1 MLCLVAQSCPTLY
14 NPTDCSPPGSSVHGD
29 SPGKNTGV
37 SCHGLLQRIF
47 PTQGLNQVSPPAG
60 RFFTI
65 LLAVYFTF
73 ILDYGNDVRQKVIFL
88 FEFKMGCKVAETT
101 FNISNAFGPET
112 ANKCTVQ
119 FNNVFQ
125 DESLEDEVGSGWP
138 LDVDNHREH
147 HQNWS
152 SGNYTRTCLRK
163 CRAFDGHQAFE
174 ANWKGEKTWW
184 YVGASWADRK
194 CFKTSFWA
202 VLRWRRN
209 RMGRP
214 LSPPQIHWKN
224 IWTPSKFHRT
234 TCKCWQRTSGT
245 QKGSPL
251 SSKGGRTKY
260 KQ

>member
-1 MLCLVAQSCPTLY
+1 M
-14 NPTDCSPPGSSVHGD
+14 
-29 SPGKNTGV
+29 
-37 SCHGLLQRIF
+37 
-47 PTQGLNQVSPPAG
+47 
-60 RFFTI
+60 
-65 LLAVYFTF
+65 
-73 ILDYGNDVRQKVIFL
+73 ILDKKLIQVIFL
-88 FEFKMGCKVAETT
+88 FEFKMGCIVAETT
-101 FNISNAFGPET
+101 FNVSNAFGPET

-119 FNNVFQ
+119 WWFNIFQ
-125 DESLEDEVGSGWP
+125 DESLEDEAGRGWP

-152 SGNYTRTCLRK
+152 SGNYTRTCPRTQ

-224 IWTPSKFHRT
+224 IWTLSKFHRT
-234 TCKCWQRTSGT
+234 TCKYWQRTSGT

-251 SSKGGRTKY
+251 SSKGCRTKY